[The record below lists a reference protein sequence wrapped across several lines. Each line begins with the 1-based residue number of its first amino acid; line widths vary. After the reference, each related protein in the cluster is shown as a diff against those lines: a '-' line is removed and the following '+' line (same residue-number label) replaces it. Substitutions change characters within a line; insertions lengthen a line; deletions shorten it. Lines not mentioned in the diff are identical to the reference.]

1 MTPQTSMELLKTKNI
16 ELMFISG
23 KVQWPSKLKEKY
35 AVYTSF
41 QKQHIHFLS
50 NILFTFLSLVHVK
63 DIFRDGNGNPLQYF
77 CLKKSHGWRSLEGCS
92 PWGR

>member
-1 MTPQTSMELLKTKNI
+1 MTPKTSMELLKTKNI

-50 NILFTFLSLVHVK
+50 NIFLLF
-63 DIFRDGNGNPLQYF
+63 
-77 CLKKSHGWRSLEGCS
+77 
-92 PWGR
+92 